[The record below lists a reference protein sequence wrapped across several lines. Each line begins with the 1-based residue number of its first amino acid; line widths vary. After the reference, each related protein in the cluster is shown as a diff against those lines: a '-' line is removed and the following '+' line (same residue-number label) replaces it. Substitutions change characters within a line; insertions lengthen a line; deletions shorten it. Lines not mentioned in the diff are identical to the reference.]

1 MIIVRLKE
9 IRIQKGLKQK
19 DIANI
24 LNVQQAAISK
34 YEKGI
39 VSLTQEQI
47 IILSLALDITPNELL
62 SFDEAYKKYSDYLIS
77 LTNKDV
83 IN

>member
-1 MIIVRLKE
+1 MRLKE

>member
-1 MIIVRLKE
+1 MNKLKE
-9 IRIQKGLKQK
+9 IRSKKGFTQADL
-19 DIANI
+19 ANAMGI
-24 LNVQQAAISK
+24 SQQTISS
-34 YEKGI
+34 YEKGSRMMDNNFI
-39 VSLTQEQI
+39 VRVSLFLQV
-47 IILSLALDITPNELL
+47 TPNELL